1 MGDSNQLPVTVTVK
15 RSSAEYK
22 ANPDDYNVLDNGTA
36 VAKSARQKRME
47 ELERKYSRGSFDKT
61 PTMPTMDEY

>member
-1 MGDSNQLPVTVTVK
+1 MTPIK

-36 VAKSARQKRME
+36 VAKSDYQKRME
-47 ELERKYSRGSFDKT
+47 ALERRYSQGNFDKT
-61 PTMPTMDEY
+61 PTMEDY

>member
-1 MGDSNQLPVTVTVK
+1 MGDSNQLPVNTTVK

-36 VAKSARQKRME
+36 VAKSGYQKRME
-47 ELERKYSRGSFDKT
+47 ELERRYSRGNFDKT